1 MYEKALPFE
10 NKGIWFNNR
19 GFRFLHFD
27 RVKDENKN
35 YILLMI
41 IFSARNFIEVSVVF
55 LCRLGGH
62 RLPGW
67 AAKPLVSEGYFDG
80 GRSAGRKR

>member
-1 MYEKALPFE
+1 MYKKTLPAE

-19 GFRFLHFD
+19 RFRFLHFD

-41 IFSARNFIEVSVVF
+41 IFLARNFIEVSVVF
-55 LCRLGGH
+55 LCR
-62 RLPGW
+62 
-67 AAKPLVSEGYFDG
+67 
-80 GRSAGRKR
+80 